1 MRQMNVSVNP
11 NRTFVLSKRLRP
23 IEKKGKQDKVGFEKK

>member
-23 IEKKGKQDKVGFEKK
+23 IEKENNIDK